1 MKYFLEYEETV
12 NGVKILMDWI
22 LNFNICLLGY
32 EEMVNGVKILMDW
45 HTKLKYFS
53 FPGKHRWFQKQ
64 KLKLSLL

>member
-32 EEMVNGVKILMDW
+32 EDMVNGVKILMDW
-45 HTKLKYFS
+45 L
-53 FPGKHRWFQKQ
+53 
-64 KLKLSLL
+64 